1 MGARNNFG
9 GFQLGLSCAYT
20 PTSSYVTFAKVP
32 GNGSDLLFDIIQAS
46 TANRTD
52 IRFVRSIA
60 SEASQFLLTSTSYA
74 DITCSFQGNTTK
86 HAHTF
91 AIQAQQSTA
100 STTFS
105 GTIQIR
111 FVLRWTIGT

>member
-1 MGARNNFG
+1 MGASKNFG

-20 PTSSYVTFAKVP
+20 PTSTYVTFAKVP

-52 IRFVRSIA
+52 IKFVRSIA
-60 SEASQFLLTSTSYA
+60 SESSQFLLLSTSWT
-74 DITCSFQGNTTK
+74 DVTSSFQSNTTK

-91 AIQAQQSTA
+91 AVQAKQSTG
-100 STTFS
+100 STDFS
-105 GTIQIR
+105 GTVQIR
-111 FVLRWTIGT
+111 WMCLG

>member
-46 TANRTD
+46 TANPTD
-52 IRFVRSIA
+52 VRFVRSIA
-60 SEASQFLLTSTSYA
+60 SESSQFLLTSTSWT
-74 DITCSFQGNTTK
+74 DVTSSFYGNTTK

-91 AIQAQQSTA
+91 AIQAQQSTN

-105 GTIQIR
+105 GTVQIR
-111 FVLRWTIGT
+111 WMCLG